1 MGRCREV
8 LLITSAVLLCF
19 WVFFGTI
26 LFVEYLHS
34 IDYVITSLIALPAF
48 FLGQTGF
55 LCWLYT
61 VNSRFQAYV
70 DEVMAIKT
78 HSSVD

>member
-34 IDYVITSLIALPAF
+34 QDYVITSFIALPAC

-55 LCWLYT
+55 LYWLYT
-61 VNSRFQAYV
+61 MSSRFQAYV

-78 HSSVD
+78 RSSID